1 MGRKPRIE
9 SSDEYFF
16 REPFASV
23 LRVLHSATGAN
34 GKWRR
39 LKPKEIRQRMRTVE
53 ISASRLS
60 QVLGELVSWGLVEK
74 NSEGYSFSEGWVFDL
89 RKDYIR
95 FWISNCE
102 CGEIAWRNEGWAIL
116 GVGLDD
122 SVESAEIRRKVMDL
136 ATQTGYLRENI
147 HNLMVKERLK
157 GIAEHL
163 RKVLDSSELSE
174 EKKGYV
180 LHYVRKEVR
189 YPFIMRAADKLP
201 DEEKGQEEDVKS
213 KAEARLE
220 IEVRKYEPEWGSV
233 MVPKLKS
240 EKLSR
245 IVLGIAK
252 EYDRGREPE
261 FEREWLD
268 WLFFEEFSQSDFQFE
283 CGPLLAF
290 GDFTKIP

>member
-1 MGRKPRIE
+1 MGRKSKIKSPE
-9 SSDEYFF
+9 EYFV

-23 LRVLHSATGAN
+23 LRVLHSATDPN
-34 GKWRR
+34 GEWIR
-39 LKPKEIRQRMRTVE
+39 LKPKEIRQRMKSVE

-74 NSEGYSFSEGWVFDL
+74 NSEGYAFSEDWVFDL

-95 FWISNCE
+95 FWVSNCE

-122 SVESAEIRRKVMDL
+122 SVESAEIRREVMDL
-136 ATQTGYLRENI
+136 ATKTGYLREKI

-163 RKVLDSSELSE
+163 RKVLNSSELSE
-174 EKKGYV
+174 KKKGYV

-189 YPFIMRAADKLP
+189 YPFIVRAAHKLP
-201 DEEKGQEEDVKS
+201 DEEKGEKEDVKS

-220 IEVRKYEPEWGSV
+220 IDVRKYEPEWGSI

-245 IVLGIAK
+245 VILDIAK
-252 EYDRGREPE
+252 EYDKGRESE
-261 FEREWLD
+261 FDREWLD